1 MQSSIVYSGQY
12 PRLSRG
18 RPGFNS
24 PSGRNYF
31 SDSILPFFI
40 TAINISLSG
49 KISFWQSHQDYQK
62 LSFIRITKKL
72 YNLISYC
79 LLSFCVRKFFS
90 SVTCLSTFPSQLSLT
105 TYAESYREN
114 KLVYPFFFCNQ
125 NLSNYFCFACLE
137 QPQRKLLDFEK
148 CVCLAVSRTCCV
160 LILKLTYYPSHE

>member
-1 MQSSIVYSGQY
+1 MVSIPACHAGDRGSIPRRGGIIFQIQSYLFSLQLQY
-12 PRLSRG
+12 FAQWKNKFLAQSLGLPKIK
-18 RPGFNS
+18 FYK
-24 PSGRNYF
+24 NY
-31 SDSILPFFI
+31 
-40 TAINISLSG
+40 
-49 KISFWQSHQDYQK
+49 
-62 LSFIRITKKL
+62 KKL

-160 LILKLTYYPSHE
+160 LKLTYYPSHE